1 MFKTNSRF
9 SVLSEDINTS
19 TNNRSTNNRSTNNR
33 STNNRSTNNRSTNN
47 RSTNNRS
54 TNNRD
59 NNDRNNNF
67 KDKTRENYFNKKEHK
82 DKNIQSIVNINLTE
96 ENFPRL
102 SNITGTTE
110 NNEKTY
116 INILKT
122 TKIIKKEEKTDIIK
136 PGWVK
141 IKLQPKT
148 RQIIT
153 ISSPSQIVNEINE
166 YDEIQEQGYSVLD
179 ALVNLHEK
187 RTNNYINNWGYDEW
201 EKMFTFPNYDYNY
214 FDRLDELEEEKM
226 EKELQKEEE
235 KAIDEEFT
243 SYYEYNN

>member
-1 MFKTNSRF
+1 MNMFKTNSRF

-19 TNNRSTNNRSTNNR
+19 TNNRNNK
-33 STNNRSTNNRSTNN
+33 
-47 RSTNNRS
+47 
-54 TNNRD
+54 
-59 NNDRNNNF
+59 DRNNNF
-67 KDKTRENYFNKKEHK
+67 KDKPRENYFNNKKEHK
-82 DKNIQSIVNINLTE
+82 DKNIQLLKLDITLSE

-102 SNITGTTE
+102 SNISGTTE

-122 TKIIKKEEKTDIIK
+122 TKIIKKEEKTEIIK

-153 ISSPSQIVNEINE
+153 ISSPSQFVNEINE

-226 EKELQKEEE
+226 EKELQKEQE
-235 KAIDEEFT
+235 KEIEEEFT
-243 SYYEYNN
+243 TYYEYTN

>member
-19 TNNRSTNNRSTNNR
+19 TNNNDRDNRSINNRSI
-33 STNNRSTNNRSTNN
+33 
-47 RSTNNRS
+47 NNRS

-67 KDKTRENYFNKKEHK
+67 KDKKRENYFNNKKEHK
-82 DKNIQSIVNINLTE
+82 DKNIQSTININLTE

-102 SNITGTTE
+102 SNISGTTE

-153 ISSPSQIVNEINE
+153 ISLPSQFVNEINE

-226 EKELQKEEE
+226 EKELQKKQE
-235 KAIDEEFT
+235 KEIEEEFT
-243 SYYEYNN
+243 TYYEYNN

>member
-19 TNNRSTNNRSTNNR
+19 TNNRNNK
-33 STNNRSTNNRSTNN
+33 
-47 RSTNNRS
+47 
-54 TNNRD
+54 
-59 NNDRNNNF
+59 DRNNNF
-67 KDKTRENYFNKKEHK
+67 KDKPRENYFNNKKEHK
-82 DKNIQSIVNINLTE
+82 DKNIQLLKLDITLSE

-102 SNITGTTE
+102 SNISGTTE

-122 TKIIKKEEKTDIIK
+122 TKIIKKEEKTEIIK

-153 ISSPSQIVNEINE
+153 ISSPSQFVNEINE

-226 EKELQKEEE
+226 EKELQKEQE
-235 KAIDEEFT
+235 KEIEEEFT
-243 SYYEYNN
+243 TYYEYNN

>member
-19 TNNRSTNNRSTNNR
+19 TNNRSTNNNDRDNKNRNNR
-33 STNNRSTNNRSTNN
+33 SKNNSDRDNRST
-47 RSTNNRS
+47 
-54 TNNRD
+54 
-59 NNDRNNNF
+59 NNNF

-82 DKNIQSIVNINLTE
+82 DKNIQPIININLTE

-153 ISSPSQIVNEINE
+153 ISSPSQFVNEINE
-166 YDEIQEQGYSVLD
+166 YDEIQEHGYSVLD

-214 FDRLDELEEEKM
+214 FDKLDEIEEEKI

-235 KAIDEEFT
+235 KVIDEEFT

>member
-9 SVLSEDINTS
+9 SVLTEDINTS
-19 TNNRSTNNRSTNNR
+19 TNNRNNKTTNNRNNKTTNTNTNN
-33 STNNRSTNNRSTNN
+33 
-47 RSTNNRS
+47 
-54 TNNRD
+54 
-59 NNDRNNNF
+59 NDINNNF
-67 KDKTRENYFNKKEHK
+67 KDTKSGVFLNNKKERE
-82 DKNIQSIVNINLTE
+82 DKNIQSILNITLSE

-102 SNITGTTE
+102 SNITVNTE
-110 NNEKTY
+110 NNEKKY

-122 TKIIKKEEKTDIIK
+122 TKIIKNEEKKEIIK

-153 ISSPSQIVNEINE
+153 ISSKFVNEISE
-166 YDEIQEQGYSVLD
+166 YDKIQEQGYSVLD

-187 RTNNYINNWGYDEW
+187 RRNNYINNWGYDEW

-214 FDRLDELEEEKM
+214 FDRLDEIEEEKM
-226 EKELQKEEE
+226 EKELEKEQE
-235 KAIDEEFT
+235 KIIDEEFT
-243 SYYEYNN
+243 TYYEYNN

>member
-19 TNNRSTNNRSTNNR
+19 TNNRNNK
-33 STNNRSTNNRSTNN
+33 
-47 RSTNNRS
+47 
-54 TNNRD
+54 
-59 NNDRNNNF
+59 DRNNNF
-67 KDKTRENYFNKKEHK
+67 KDKPRENYFNNKKEHK
-82 DKNIQSIVNINLTE
+82 DKNIQLLKLDITLSE

-102 SNITGTTE
+102 SNISGTTE

-122 TKIIKKEEKTDIIK
+122 TKIIKKEEKTEIIK

-153 ISSPSQIVNEINE
+153 ISSPSQFVNEINE

-226 EKELQKEEE
+226 EKELQKEQE
-235 KAIDEEFT
+235 KEIEEEFT
-243 SYYEYNN
+243 TYYEYTN